1 MKREETIR
9 LTGLSIGYRGKHS
22 VKCVADGISQAI
34 HSGELTCLLGE
45 NGAGKSTLLRTLSGF
60 LSPLAGEISILGR
73 PLSSYKERELAT
85 VIGVVLT
92 EKNNLQNMTVRELV
106 GMGRSPYTGFW
117 GRLSADDRRKVDDA
131 LSLVGIAAL
140 SDRMVQTLSDGERQK
155 VMIAKALAQETPI
168 IFLDEPTAF
177 LDYPSKVEILHLLH
191 RLSREMHK
199 TIFLSTHDL
208 ELALQIA
215 DRLWLMPHRSDPEK
229 RGSAGGPAGGS
240 AGGQEVGH
248 GGGRSVTVGTPEDL
262 SLDGTLDMFF
272 RRKGVAFEKQTGL
285 YRIEPE
291 YRAEVRLTGD
301 PVACEM
307 VRKALRRNGIRAL
320 SAAAPAAAAADASF
334 AAAAAAPYPAAADSA
349 AAAAAPYPAAA
360 DSAAAAAAPC
370 PAAADSAAA
379 AAAPYPAAAD
389 SAAAAAAPYPAATDS
404 TAAAAT
410 PVPVI
415 RAEIAPDGTPSFTV
429 MNISAG
435 SSDARQNLFEAS
447 EGARP
452 QKNLPLHQ
460 ANPQPAVS
468 STVHL
473 TVHTI
478 ADLLDLL

>member
-215 DRLWLMPHRSDPEK
+215 DRLWLMPRRPDPEK
-229 RGSAGGPAGGS
+229 RGSAGGS

-248 GGGRSVTVGTPEDL
+248 GGGRKGGRNGGRSVTVGTPEDL

-334 AAAAAAPYPAAADSA
+334 AATAAAPYLAAPYPAAADSA
-349 AAAAAPYPAAA
+349 AAAATYPAAA
-360 DSAAAAAAPC
+360 DSA
-370 PAAADSAAA
+370 
-379 AAAPYPAAAD
+379 
-389 SAAAAAAPYPAATDS
+389 
-404 TAAAAT
+404 AAAAT

-468 STVHL
+468 STGHV